1 MEAGFLSVVKAAPGA
16 VVVAVH
22 LESLDHCLLTRE
34 VLREMGDA
42 EKVPASRLVI
52 PVDGEKLVL

>member
-34 VLREMGDA
+34 VLREMGPSQQN
-42 EKVPASRLVI
+42 VFLNTNQIMRL
-52 PVDGEKLVL
+52 